1 MPDAIC
7 LKHHFLL
14 AMPGLVSDYF
24 GNTITYIC
32 EHNES
37 GAMGLM
43 INRPMELPL
52 SKLLEQLEIDVLVKL
67 HLPVL
72 EGGPVGSDHGFVLHT
87 EDARF
92 DSSVAL
98 GNGLALSTA
107 KHLLQA
113 IGAGTGPERYL
124 VALGYAG
131 WGPGQLE
138 NELTQNAWLTC
149 PASFEVLFD
158 VPYHQRVDRAAA
170 SLGIDFKL
178 MSSQAGHA

>member
-1 MPDAIC
+1 MA
-7 LKHHFLL
+7 
-14 AMPGLVSDYF
+14 
-24 GNTITYIC
+24 
-32 EHNES
+32 S
-37 GAMGLM
+37 GA
-43 INRPMELPL
+43 
-52 SKLLEQLEIDVLVKL
+52 
-67 HLPVL
+67 
-72 EGGPVGSDHGFVLHT
+72 
-87 EDARF
+87 
-92 DSSVAL
+92 
-98 GNGLALSTA
+98 
-107 KHLLQA
+107 A